1 MQGRVSEKAV
11 LALRLKWDKRWGKVF
26 IEGRTVIRG
35 GVAGEGPGRTR
46 DNQRG
51 CLRTSDTQGWEG
63 TLRTGWPSDSSPEM
77 TPASKEA

>member
-11 LALRLKWDKRWGKVF
+11 LALRLKWDTRWGKMF
-26 IEGRTVIRG
+26 TEGRMVVRG

-51 CLRTSDTQGWEG
+51 CLGTSNTQGWEG
-63 TLRTGWPSDSSPEM
+63 TLRTGWPSDSGPEM
-77 TPASKEA
+77 TLASKEA